1 MALSILTNPASLS
14 AQRNLESTQMK
25 MAANIG
31 RLSSGLR
38 INKAGDDAAGL
49 GISENLKADIR
60 SLSQARR
67 NANDGVSMSQVAEGA
82 MNEMQGIVTR
92 MRELAVQSANSTLGA
107 TERGYIQTEFS
118 SLRQEIDRISAVTEF
133 NGQALLDGSASGGLD
148 MQVGIQNTADDRITL
163 SVGLLNASTLG
174 ATTAIASLSL
184 STATNAQA
192 ALASFD
198 VAIEE
203 LSTARAGVGAFQNR
217 VQTTISNLAVAHENL
232 SAANSRIRDV
242 DVAEESASMTRNQ
255 ILTQAGVAVLAQ
267 ANQLPSAAL
276 SLLG

>member
-14 AQRNLESTQMK
+14 AQRNLEATQSK
-25 MAANIG
+25 MASNIG

-60 SLSQARR
+60 SLAQARR

-82 MNEMQGIVTR
+82 MNEIQGLVTR

-107 TERGYIQTEFS
+107 TERGYIQTEFGA
-118 SLRQEIDRISAVTEF
+118 LRTEINRISAVTEF
-133 NGQALLDGSASGGLD
+133 NGQALLNGSASGGLA
-148 MQVGIQNTADDRITL
+148 MQVGIQNTANDRITL
-163 SVGLLNASTLG
+163 TISTLNSSTLG
-174 ATTAIASLSL
+174 GGTFIDGQTL
-184 STATNAQA
+184 STATGAQN
-192 ALASFD
+192 ALAVFD
-198 VAIEE
+198 TAITE
-203 LSTARAGVGAFQNR
+203 LSTSRANVGAFQNR
-217 VQTTISNLAVAHENL
+217 VQTTVSNLSVAHENL

-242 DVAEESASMTRNQ
+242 DVAEESAAMTRNQ